1 MKRQGGLAMQV
12 KEIMHKGID
21 SIAPD
26 CSVSRAARLMKR
38 RNIGMLPIC
47 EKGVLLGVLTDR
59 DIVTRIV
66 ATGADANRRTVASA
80 MTGKPVCAYQEAE
93 LGAATRRMEEKRI
106 RRIPVVDRHERLVG
120 MLSIDDLTRR
130 GAGRDLVA
138 EVLESAAARHA

>member
-1 MKRQGGLAMQV
+1 MQV

>member
-1 MKRQGGLAMQV
+1 MQV
-12 KEIMHKGID
+12 KEIMQKGID